1 MIFDFPI
8 LIFRT
13 SLIQALRPSLM
24 GPKSRILEIWNRAIF
39 GFQEKILSYGLEIG
53 PFSRIWFSRIGRG
66 RQILENGHPFSREI
80 GLSGKWSLCY
90 MVRLLATP
98 MVFVWLLILVA
109 VEQIYDQITRRLVA
123 QKVAPGARVILSQTP
138 SFRRWRLWMET
149 MAYCGSRYR
158 CRCHDAV
165 ICLYSR
171 DLARWYQQDRHS
183 SKNLSSRKCTP
194 NNIPRRVGPREE
206 IPWVD
211 STYVCLQL
219 NCCCD
224 SQSGYD
230 TRTTDFSRRDHVS
243 QSRTW
248 SCASIK
254 RTGVA
259 RT

>member
-1 MIFDFPI
+1 MALQLPCEKTLTRTGYAQGSITHRIPTGRLQVPVQGVPRTGMI
-8 LIFRT
+8 
-13 SLIQALRPSLM
+13 Q
-24 GPKSRILEIWNRAIF
+24 
-39 GFQEKILSYGLEIG
+39 GFHRYQSA
-53 PFSRIWFSRIGRG
+53 
-66 RQILENGHPFSREI
+66 H
-80 GLSGKWSLCY
+80 LC
-90 MVRLLATP
+90 RLLATP
-98 MVFVWLLILVA
+98 MVFVRLLILVA

-206 IPWVD
+206 IP
-211 STYVCLQL
+211 
-219 NCCCD
+219 
-224 SQSGYD
+224 
-230 TRTTDFSRRDHVS
+230 
-243 QSRTW
+243 
-248 SCASIK
+248 
-254 RTGVA
+254 
-259 RT
+259 